1 MSTSSSSSSDSESKN
16 SDVELGDQNKNKDE
30 KNKKKKKQGG
40 LHREDNHHSPYEGS
54 LAVKLDKFFEISK
67 RGSSFKREIYG
78 GIAMFLASLYIL
90 TVHPQV
96 LQMASVPAKGTRMVT
111 ALLSGLGTISM
122 GIFTGI
128 PIFISNGMGQNY
140 FYALTICANN
150 SYEWNTAS
158 SLVFIQGIIIVAI
171 SWGFL
176 RIKFLSSI
184 PPMFRI
190 GIGFGIALFIGT
202 LGISSM
208 FNNPSTSEP
217 ELHFRLLL
225 AVLCLVMI
233 TALILRNKIYVFIL
247 APIVTS
253 IVSQII
259 RAAMSDFEMEEWGI
273 SGMGETVFKIN
284 FKWKVSALWL
294 IPVMSINQLFDAV
307 CTTLTVIQFAFL
319 DKIQFDEKR
328 FMALI
333 TTSKTSKLQRVIML
347 TGLWSSIS
355 GAFGNAQ
362 MVPFIESIVGGTV
375 GARTGLSSVV
385 TGLCFILSI
394 FIYPLFA
401 LIPNEAT
408 APLMVYTTA
417 LVIEMITHVDFSDL
431 NTIIPIVIST
441 ITMPLMSSILLGIA
455 LGYSTLILLWL
466 VGPEKKYKDIKWP
479 MIIVFILSVVGIV
492 FELRD

>member
-1 MSTSSSSSSDSESKN
+1 MSTSSSSSSSDSGSKSKN
-16 SDVELGDQNKNKDE
+16 SDVELQDQK
-30 KNKKKKKQGG
+30 KNKKKKKQQG
-40 LHREDNHHSPYEGS
+40 LHREDNHHSPYEGN
-54 LAVKLDKFFEISK
+54 LAVKLDKYFEISK

-78 GIAMFLASLYIL
+78 GIAMFLASIYIL
-90 TVHPQV
+90 NVHPQV
-96 LQMASVPAKGTRMVT
+96 LGIANVPASGTRMVT

-128 PIFISNGMGQNY
+128 PILISNGMGQNY
-140 FYALTICANN
+140 FYALTICTSNG
-150 SYEWNTAS
+150 YEWNTAS

-208 FNNPSTSEP
+208 FNNPATSEP

-225 AVLCLVMI
+225 AVLCLVLI

-247 APIVTS
+247 APILTS

-259 RAAMSDFEMEEWGI
+259 RAAMGDFEMEKWGV

-284 FKWKVSALWL
+284 FKWKTSALWL

-347 TGLWSSIS
+347 TGLWSAIS
-355 GAFGNAQ
+355 GAFGNSQ
-362 MVPFIESIVGGTV
+362 MVPFIESIVGGSV

-385 TGLCFILSI
+385 TGLCFLLSM

-401 LIPNEAT
+401 LIPSEAT

-417 LVIEMITHVDFSDL
+417 LVIEMITHVDFTDL

-455 LGYSTLILLWL
+455 LGYATLILLWV
-466 VGPEKKYKDIKWP
+466 VGPDKKYKEIKWP
-479 MIIVFILSVVGIV
+479 MMIVFVLSVIGIV